1 MPSLR
6 SGDPGSV
13 VLVAAPVTKSPA
25 KKSPAKKTVA
35 KKAPAKKSPVKKSPA
50 KKAPA
55 AEKAVPAPKRFT
67 GAAFFDLDRT
77 LLAGAS
83 GPVFSQ
89 ALREVGVLT
98 GEAHPVES
106 ALFKVFDVF
115 GENYPTMVLTKQGV
129 RLVKGWDVATVA
141 EAAELAAP
149 RLVDKVLPYA
159 HVEFAEHR
167 THGRAVVLA
176 TTTPYHLV
184 KPLADLLGFDD
195 VIATRYGTNETGTTF
210 DGTVRG
216 EYIWGKGKSRSVAWW
231 AEEHGIDLDDC
242 HAYSDSYYDVP
253 MLSIVGSPHVV
264 NPDPRMFGIAT
275 LRRWPTRYLDA
286 PAGVPK
292 IGGFEPQKLALMF
305 TRSELMPFVRFR
317 SYGKRRI
324 PETGPAII
332 VGNHR
337 SYFDPLAIGYLLA
350 KRGRPVRFLGK
361 KEVFDAPVVGDFARA
376 MGGIRV
382 ERGTGSDAPLQA
394 ALEALAAGDM
404 VAMMPQGTIPRGR
417 EFFNP
422 KLRGRWGAARLA
434 HESRVPVIPVGL
446 WGTEKVWPR
455 SAKLPNLGNVT
466 DPPVVTIR
474 VGPPVELEYDSLE
487 ADTERIMAAI
497 MRLLP
502 PSAREE
508 YEPTDEELRL
518 ATPGGHLVPDA
529 DHEAE
534 RRPGVD

>member
-55 AEKAVPAPKRFT
+55 AEKAVPAPKRFS

-195 VIATRYGTNETGTTF
+195 VIATRYGTNESGTTF

-231 AEEHGIDLDDC
+231 AEEHGIDLATARVQQLLRRA
-242 HAYSDSYYDVP
+242 HAVDRRQSAR
-253 MLSIVGSPHVV
+253 G
-264 NPDPRMFGIAT
+264 NPDPRCSASPPSPLAHAT
-275 LRRWPTRYLDA
+275 SCA
-286 PAGVPK
+286 AGVPV
-292 IGGFEPQKLALMF
+292 GGFEQKLALCSPG
-305 TRSELMPFVRFR
+305 RAHAVRRFR
-317 SYGKRRI
+317 SYGKHRI
-324 PETGPAII
+324 PDRPASSSQPP
-332 VGNHR
+332 G
-337 SYFDPLAIGYLLA
+337 YFDPLAIGYLLA

-404 VAMMPQGTIPRGR
+404 VAMTPQGTIPRGR